1 MHSLK
6 TPVMAKTKITTKK
19 SSEEELNDTSSLN
32 QEQTESK
39 DSTASK
45 RRKEK
50 LGQDG
55 AYIEIPDVSDI
66 PGQEGIVNAG
76 VPGAMKD
83 TTISSDDEEGIRD
96 GRDILKGDDDDDT
109 KIVMGTEADVTE
121 EDLEML
127 GDPDQDQD
135 MNEDEFMD
143 KEGLDNTDFDGDP
156 LNEAEVSEVSD
167 GDDLDVPEEEEE
179 DPKKARDDEE
189 NDYYSLGGPDKD
201 ALDEGKE
208 ND

>member
-1 MHSLK
+1 
-6 TPVMAKTKITTKK
+6 MAKSKTIKNKR
-19 SSEEELNDTSSLN
+19 SDEELNDTSSFDD
-32 QEQTESK
+32 QQQTETK
-39 DSTASK
+39 DSSASK

-83 TTISSDDEEGIRD
+83 TTASSDDEEGIRD
-96 GRDILKGDDDDDT
+96 GKDIFKDDDDDDT

-121 EDLEML
+121 EDLAML

-156 LNEAEVSEVSD
+156 LNEAAVSEVSD
-167 GDDLDVPEEEEE
+167 GDDLDVPEEGED
-179 DPKKARDDEE
+179 DPKKTEDDEE
-189 NDYYSLGGPDKD
+189 NDYYSLGGPDQD
-201 ALDEGKE
+201 ALSEGKE